1 MNAWTTVAEVAKRWG
16 VSRMTVYRMV
26 NDGTLRHTRIG
37 GQIRVHQDAVQEYE
51 ERDEQAP

>member
-51 ERDEQAP
+51 ERDE